1 MLAAFRALPFLW
13 RVLTLVGLL
22 SAAGGALWGVYAHI
36 RAEGYREGYGKAQA
50 ECEAEQKAMELAN
63 NNAISAANKRLIEI
77 ADELSLQKLQV
88 DDYVKAIDLATAQ
101 DPRGAALCLGP
112 DSVRRLNAVH

>member
-1 MLAAFRALPFLW
+1 MAWLRALPLLW
-13 RVLTLVGLL
+13 RVLTVVGVL

-36 RAEGYREGYGKAQA
+36 RAEGYREGYAKSQS

-63 NNAISAANKRLIEI
+63 RNAIDLANKRLLEM

-101 DPRGAALCLGP
+101 DPHGADLCLDPAG
-112 DSVRRLNAVH
+112 VHRLNAIR